1 LECIAY
7 RRGVA
12 WWRSK
17 NAVTKHSYGSSNIW
31 LPICNSTRTR
41 PGWVEPE
48 IYFRIVHLSH
58 VVHPG
63 APVVA
68 YREQTVEIALDPKG
82 AFDSGNIGA
91 LMRRVA
97 TDQVVNVLPRRKGT
111 PMPPLEPDTPRVVKL
126 LRKAVEWQG
135 LLKHVKIAN
144 QAEIARRKGISRG
157 G

>member
-1 LECIAY
+1 
-7 RRGVA
+7 
-12 WWRSK
+12 
-17 NAVTKHSYGSSNIW
+17 
-31 LPICNSTRTR
+31 
-41 PGWVEPE
+41 
-48 IYFRIVHLSH
+48 
-58 VVHPG
+58 
-63 APVVA
+63 VVA
-68 YREQTVEIALDPKG
+68 YREQTVEIALGPKG

-97 TDQVVNVLPRRKGT
+97 TDQAEIARRKGT

-135 LLKHVKIAN
+135 LLKPVKIAN